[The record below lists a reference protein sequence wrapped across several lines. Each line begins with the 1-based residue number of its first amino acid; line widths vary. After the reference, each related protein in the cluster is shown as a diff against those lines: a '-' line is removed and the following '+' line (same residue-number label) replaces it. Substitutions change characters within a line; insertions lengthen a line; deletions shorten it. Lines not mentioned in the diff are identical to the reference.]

1 MATHS
6 KLPEMLL
13 FRFIMIFFRLILF
26 CIFSGLFS
34 RGAHSWHLPHGRPA
48 GSISRCVFPMAPRG
62 MEGVGPD
69 SPPPLPRRDIF
80 IKKGGASPQ
89 RPTCSPNVSS
99 YFKSLSDVEPNVG
112 FLKMLTMT
120 FILFTLYQFYLYM
133 SSGKGVGGGGGGL
146 FNEFW
151 VLIKF
156 VYLWWLKKKKMK
168 FILLKWKN

>member
-1 MATHS
+1 MSSRLENFTPRLTYSHVWQQRSIFTFDQTLQHFCVEESFFQKKTTKGTVATHS

-26 CIFSGLFS
+26 CIFSGLFT

-112 FLKMLTMT
+112 F
-120 FILFTLYQFYLYM
+120 
-133 SSGKGVGGGGGGL
+133 S
-146 FNEFW
+146 
-151 VLIKF
+151 
-156 VYLWWLKKKKMK
+156 
-168 FILLKWKN
+168 